1 MSTKTKNQ
9 ELQLFIILSSVF
21 IASLVSCN
29 LIFQKFF
36 SINIWLPFIG
46 DYTFEQSVGLLAY
59 PVTFLVTDIISEI
72 YGRKRANQV
81 VASGLI
87 ASLFMLLLVMVSD
100 SIQSA
105 PFGTGNIFAYPPS
118 SPDMIE
124 EIKVKEDFIMNLS
137 NKEDCEAGGYYWQS
151 SSVPTE
157 PEYCSGFKKDNTFS
171 IVFGLSSAAVFAS
184 MVAYLFAQFIDVRLF
199 HFWKSLT
206 KGKHLWLRNNASTVY
221 SQCIDTLLV
230 LFLLCYFNVIPWEKF
245 GPYFING
252 FLFKI
257 FFAAFDTPFF
267 YLFSNILKKKFGLK
281 LNEEVSF

>member
-1 MSTKTKNQ
+1 MSTNNKNQ

-36 SINIWLPFIG
+36 SVNIWIPFIG
-46 DYTFEQSVGLLAY
+46 NYTFEQSVGLLAY

-72 YGRKRANQV
+72 YGKKRANQV

-87 ASLFMLLLVMVSD
+87 ASIFMLILVSVSD
-100 SIQSA
+100 SIDSA
-105 PFGTGNIFAYPPS
+105 VFGTGNIFALNPS
-118 SPDMIE
+118 TGQE
-124 EIKVKEDFIMNLS
+124 ENIFH
-137 NKEDCEAGGYYWQS
+137 
-151 SSVPTE
+151 
-157 PEYCSGFKKDNTFS
+157 

-199 HFWKSLT
+199 HFWKTLT
-206 KGKHLWLRNNASTVY
+206 NGRHLWLRNNASTVL

-230 LFLLCYFNVIPWEKF
+230 LFLLCYFSVIPWEKF
-245 GPYFING
+245 LPYFING

-267 YLFSNILKKKFGLK
+267 YLFSSILKKKFNLK
-281 LNEEVSF
+281 LNEEVSL